1 MILSQHPV
9 LRRFWYMLTPAAAL
23 DDGPVAARLLGED
36 IVLWRGADGTPVAA
50 VDRCRH
56 RSAKL
61 SAGWVEDG
69 CIVCPY
75 HGWAYDASG
84 ACVRVPQ
91 LAEGRTVNA
100 PVATFA
106 CAERYNYIWVCLG
119 EPLYGIPEIPEFDM
133 PEIRQVPEFDE
144 VWDVMPLR
152 IIENDFDMAH
162 LTYVHRASF
171 GPRDPK
177 PPKVDLEETGD
188 GFIARYA
195 VPVRNPEVQKAN
207 LRMNTGETMRRSTN
221 RYFMPFFRSGRIDY
235 PNGLV
240 HVLVTACTPVD
251 DNRTRFVQF
260 VLRSD
265 SEADAPAEQVRA
277 FDRQVTQEDRYILE
291 GTGPEVPLS
300 PQDPAQVHIV
310 SDRPGLLMRRK
321 LDAVFADHGETTADD
336 ELSAA

>member
-1 MILSQHPV
+1 MRLSDHPA
-9 LRRFWYMLTPAAAL
+9 LRRFWYMLTPMTTL
-23 DDGPVAARLLGED
+23 GERPVAARLLGED
-36 IVLWRGADGTPVAA
+36 IVLWRGVDGAPAA
-50 VDRCRH
+50 ARDRCRH
-56 RSAKL
+56 RSARL
-61 SAGWVEDG
+61 SGGWVDAG
-69 CIVCPY
+69 CVVCPY

-91 LAEGRTVNA
+91 LAGGRTVNA
-100 PVATFA
+100 PIETFR
-106 CAERYNYIWVCLG
+106 CAERFGYVWVCLD
-119 EPLYGIPEIPEFDM
+119 EPLFDIPEIPEFGA
-133 PEIRQVPEFDE
+133 PGIRQVQEFDE
-144 VWDVMPLR
+144 IWDVMPLR

-171 GPRDPK
+171 GPRDPV
-177 PPKVDLEETGD
+177 PPRVDLEETED

-207 LRMNTGETMRRSTN
+207 LRMNAEETMRRSTN

-265 SEADAPAEQVRA
+265 SEEDAPTEQVRA
-277 FDRQVTQEDRYILE
+277 FDRQVTEEDRYILE
-291 GTGPEVPLS
+291 GTGPDVPLS

-321 LDAVFADHGETTADD
+321 LDAVFAEHGETTAAD